1 MANLH
6 HIKFSHLIVLVP
18 DAYTLRRRQSES
30 ALWPNQMEIVCASA
44 FRASIKITPSRIL
57 TLHCLFPV

>member
-30 ALWPNQMEIVCASA
+30 ALWPNQMEIVVL
-44 FRASIKITPSRIL
+44 RPSELQLLLGNRDR
-57 TLHCLFPV
+57 